1 MNGLKDIIQNVS
13 INEDSITIS
22 KNDLEKLIKHYDK
35 KIEVFWNPNPLS
47 PQTWGV
53 GLFQGKR
60 EMCEDFLKL
69 IKGK

>member
-1 MNGLKDIIQNVS
+1 MNGLKDIFKNFT

-22 KNDLEKLIKHYDK
+22 KNDLEKLIKHYDEQ
-35 KIEVFWNPNPLS
+35 INFFWNPNPLA
-47 PQTWGV
+47 PQSWGV

-69 IKGK
+69 IKGE

>member
-22 KNDLEKLIKHYDK
+22 KNDLEKLIKHYDEQIK
-35 KIEVFWNPNPLS
+35 FFWNPKPLA
-47 PQTWGV
+47 PQSWGV

-69 IKGK
+69 IKGE